1 MLDILEKKLTENPT
15 TRKGLTTAE
24 AEKRLSTDG
33 ENRLAKKK
41 KTSAAKI
48 FAGQFHDVMVMILL
62 VSVVIS
68 VALGQYADA
77 VPIVLIVIINA
88 ALGFIQEYRCEKTLE
103 KAGNSSQDQTVQ
115 EDNKTEQAYSEEK
128 PTFTDWETVTGI
140 TMPPV
145 DYKEGTVKYKSMNEE
160 FSMGAYEYSVTEAV
174 TTKDL
179 NYAYEIMNK
188 DSADLIVNDMIKAY
202 PTGRV
207 KLEKNNFLWVKIHVK
222 YDGEKDFKTNMQTF
236 LIKRDDGHLWEHGN
250 TSIIQDEAT
259 LLYPKESYMTND
271 VILKAGE
278 ERDYWFLFT
287 IYNYNPQINELYM
300 CGTLGNGCNTWSI
313 NHYSGNL
320 IELKIEDK
328 TNR

>member
-1 MLDILEKKLTENPT
+1 
-15 TRKGLTTAE
+15 
-24 AEKRLSTDG
+24 
-33 ENRLAKKK
+33 
-41 KTSAAKI
+41 
-48 FAGQFHDVMVMILL
+48 
-62 VSVVIS
+62 
-68 VALGQYADA
+68 
-77 VPIVLIVIINA
+77 
-88 ALGFIQEYRCEKTLE
+88 
-103 KAGNSSQDQTVQ
+103 
-115 EDNKTEQAYSEEK
+115 
-128 PTFTDWETVTGI
+128 
-140 TMPPV
+140 MPPV

-207 KLEKNNFLWVKIHVK
+207 KLEKNNFLWVKVHVK

-278 ERDYWFLFT
+278 ERDYWFFFT

>member
-1 MLDILEKKLTENPT
+1 M
-15 TRKGLTTAE
+15 
-24 AEKRLSTDG
+24 
-33 ENRLAKKK
+33 ENR
-41 KTSAAKI
+41 KI
-48 FAGQFHDVMVMILL
+48 VPCLFLT
-62 VSVVIS
+62 
-68 VALGQYADA
+68 VALCG
-77 VPIVLIVIINA
+77 
-88 ALGFIQEYRCEKTLE
+88 CTT
-103 KAGNSSQDQTVQ
+103 QTV
-115 EDNKTEQAYSEEK
+115 EDAKQIEESKTYVSKYEYETDTYGKTETQAYSEEK

-140 TMPPV
+140 TDPAV

-188 DSADLIVNDMIKAY
+188 DSADLIVNDKINAY

-207 KLEKNNFLWVKIHVK
+207 RGEREDFLWIKVHVK
-222 YDGEKDFKTNMQTF
+222 YDGEKNFKTSMQTF

-259 LLYPKESYMTND
+259 LLYPKESYRTND

-278 ERDYWFLFT
+278 ERDYWFLFSV
-287 IYNYNPQINELYM
+287 YKYNPQINELYM
-300 CGTLGNGCNTWSI
+300 GGTLGTACDTNSI
-313 NHYSGNL
+313 KNYSGNL

>member
-1 MLDILEKKLTENPT
+1 MFLTVALCGCT
-15 TRKGLTTAE
+15 TQTVEDAKQIEESKTYVSKYEYETD
-24 AEKRLSTDG
+24 TDG
-33 ENRLAKKK
+33 
-41 KTSAAKI
+41 
-48 FAGQFHDVMVMILL
+48 
-62 VSVVIS
+62 
-68 VALGQYADA
+68 
-77 VPIVLIVIINA
+77 
-88 ALGFIQEYRCEKTLE
+88 
-103 KAGNSSQDQTVQ
+103 
-115 EDNKTEQAYSEEK
+115 KTETQAYREAK

-140 TMPPV
+140 TDPAV

-188 DSADLIVNDMIKAY
+188 DSADLIIDKTKNMY
-202 PTGRV
+202 PAGITEN
-207 KLEKNNFLWVKIHVK
+207 LENFLWVKIHVK
-222 YDGEKDFKTNMQTF
+222 YGGNKDFKTSMQTF
-236 LIKRDDGHLWEHGN
+236 LIKRDDGHLWDSG
-250 TSIIQDEAT
+250 IMRLVQDEAT

>member
-1 MLDILEKKLTENPT
+1 MRRKKIVPCLFLTVALCGCT
-15 TRKGLTTAE
+15 TQTVEDAKQIEESKTYVSKYEYETD
-24 AEKRLSTDG
+24 TDG
-33 ENRLAKKK
+33 
-41 KTSAAKI
+41 
-48 FAGQFHDVMVMILL
+48 
-62 VSVVIS
+62 
-68 VALGQYADA
+68 
-77 VPIVLIVIINA
+77 
-88 ALGFIQEYRCEKTLE
+88 
-103 KAGNSSQDQTVQ
+103 
-115 EDNKTEQAYSEEK
+115 KTETQAYREAK

-140 TMPPV
+140 TDPAV

-188 DSADLIVNDMIKAY
+188 DSADLIIDKTKNMY
-202 PTGRV
+202 PAGITEN
-207 KLEKNNFLWVKIHVK
+207 LENFLWVKIHVK
-222 YDGEKDFKTNMQTF
+222 YGGNKDFKTSMQTF
-236 LIKRDDGHLWEHGN
+236 LIKRDDGHLWDSG
-250 TSIIQDEAT
+250 IMRLVQDEAT

-328 TNR
+328 TER